1 MAVFASFV
9 KLYCLR
15 RSNGGGGGGKGGRE
29 AYFLVAS
36 GKSQSG
42 AET

>member
-1 MAVFASFV
+1 MDVFANFV

-15 RSNGGGGGGKGGRE
+15 RSSLGGRGGQGRA

-42 AET
+42 TET

>member
-1 MAVFASFV
+1 MAVFANFV

-15 RSNGGGGGGKGGRE
+15 RSSGGGQGGKL
-29 AYFLVAS
+29 YFLVAS

-42 AET
+42 LET